1 MEIFYEF
8 VFDVSQ
14 RKLIGNETEKLILK
28 QQEIAIIYALE
39 NSKNPRFEICLKNMF
54 GQDLEKVR

>member
-14 RKLIGNETEKLILK
+14 RRLIGNETEKLILK